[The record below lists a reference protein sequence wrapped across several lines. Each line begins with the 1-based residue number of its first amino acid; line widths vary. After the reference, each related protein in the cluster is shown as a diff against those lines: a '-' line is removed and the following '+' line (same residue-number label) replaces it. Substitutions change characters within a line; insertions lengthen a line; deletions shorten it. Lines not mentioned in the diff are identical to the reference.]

1 MITDSC
7 TYQIDKE
14 DVVVSELFALFNNVK
29 DEIGIVDWGIK
40 MTTLE
45 DGKLITLSPLSPPS
59 LTLSPPLSHSLSLI
73 YLHIFSLCFSSLSHA
88 VFLNI
93 VKSHTDTRNESSYST
108 CPAWFPCQCC
118 YKSRTGVQ

>member
-1 MITDSC
+1 M
-7 TYQIDKE
+7 
-14 DVVVSELFALFNNVK
+14 VSELFALFNNVK

-45 DGKLITLSPLSPPS
+45 DGKLITLSPP
-59 LTLSPPLSHSLSLI
+59 LTLSLSHLPSYFLPL
-73 YLHIFSLCFSSLSHA
+73 LPHSHA

-93 VKSHTDTRNESSYST
+93 VKTHTDTRNESSYST

-118 YKSRTGVQ
+118 FKSRTGVQ

>member
-1 MITDSC
+1 M
-7 TYQIDKE
+7 
-14 DVVVSELFALFNNVK
+14 VSELFGLFNNVK

-45 DGKLITLSPLSPPS
+45 DGKLITLSPLSPP
-59 LTLSPPLSHSLSLI
+59 LSLSLSFTF
-73 YLHIFSLCFSSLSHA
+73 IFSPFAPSFSSLSHA

-93 VKSHTDTRNESSYST
+93 VKTHTDTRNESSYST